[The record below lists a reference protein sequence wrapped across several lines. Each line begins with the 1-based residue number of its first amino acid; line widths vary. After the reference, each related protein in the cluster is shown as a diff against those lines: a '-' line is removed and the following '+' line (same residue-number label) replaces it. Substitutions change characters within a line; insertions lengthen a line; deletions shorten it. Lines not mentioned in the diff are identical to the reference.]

1 VEWGSCRPRGPDD
14 DHRGGWASIPAPG
27 APEPASTMQQD
38 REHDPRP
45 DSLESLASRGRRRR
59 RSDRRVVE
67 LPVELELEAARVDG
81 TARDL
86 SAGGTLLFADERLP
100 VRVRLRI
107 DGRLVERTGRLV
119 RAQTLG
125 AGQQAYA
132 IQFDEPLD
140 DLLDGSLE
148 RPQDGSPDG
157 PRGADA
163 DPAR

>member
-1 VEWGSCRPRGPDD
+1 
-14 DHRGGWASIPAPG
+14 
-27 APEPASTMQQD
+27 MQQD

-45 DSLESLASRGRRRR
+45 DSLEALASRGRRRR

-67 LPVELELEAARVDG
+67 LPVELELEAARIDG

-132 IQFDEPLD
+132 IQFDEPLED
-140 DLLDGSLE
+140 
-148 RPQDGSPDG
+148 PQDGSAQRPQGGLPDG
-157 PRGADA
+157 PQGPGAEQTH
-163 DPAR
+163 